1 MKNLY
6 KIFAVLLT
14 LLISTSYI
22 GLKPQSKEISIVVI
36 GEFPKKDVVFV
47 QNKLKKFYNCKVN
60 ILPKIDIPVNCKV
73 KGLQKYSS
81 VKIVKLLNSKFDTV
95 EGKVVALT
103 QVDICTDRKLNGKIF
118 KNWGVIGLSLLG
130 TKSCV
135 VSNKRMETNY
145 YGKLEKVSIHEIG
158 HSLGIPHCESNSRC
172 LMNDAKGKASK
183 VDSEDKVMCEQC
195 RLKIGLSTNN

>member
-6 KIFAVLLT
+6 KIFVILLT
-14 LLISTSYI
+14 LVISTSYI

-81 VKIVKLLNSKFDTV
+81 VKIV
-95 EGKVVALT
+95 ALT
-103 QVDICTDRKLNGKIF
+103 EVDICTDRKLNGKIF

-172 LMNDAKGKASK
+172 LMNDAKGKGSK
-183 VDSEDKVMCEQC
+183 IDEELLWMCDDC
-195 RLKIGLSTNN
+195 KNKIKY

>member
-6 KIFAVLLT
+6 KIFVVLLT
-14 LLISTSYI
+14 LVISTSYI

-36 GEFPKKDVVFV
+36 GEFPKKDVEFV
-47 QNKLKKFYNCKVN
+47 QKKLKKFYNCKVN
-60 ILPKIDIPVNCKV
+60 ILPKMDIPVSCKV
-73 KGLQKYSS
+73 SGLRKYSS
-81 VKIVKLLNSKFDTV
+81 VKIVKLLNSKFKNV

-103 QVDICTDRKLNGKIF
+103 EVDICTDRKLNGKTF

-158 HSLGIPHCESNSRC
+158 HSLGIPHCESNSKC
-172 LMNDAKGKASK
+172 LMNDAKGKGSK
-183 VDSEDKVMCEQC
+183 IDEELLWMCDDC
-195 RLKIGLSTNN
+195 KNKIKY

>member
-6 KIFAVLLT
+6 KIFVVLLT
-14 LLISTSYI
+14 LVISTSYI

-36 GEFPKKDVVFV
+36 GEFPKKDVEFV

-60 ILPKIDIPVNCKV
+60 ILPKMDIPVSCKV

-81 VKIVKLLNSKFDTV
+81 VKIVKLLNSKFKNV

-103 QVDICTDRKLNGKIF
+103 QVDICTDRKLNGKTF

-130 TKSCV
+130 TKSCI
-135 VSNKRMETNY
+135 VSNKRMKTNY

-158 HSLGIPHCESNSRC
+158 HSLGIPHCETHSKC
-172 LMNDAKGKASK
+172 LMNDAKGKGSK
-183 VDSEDKVMCEQC
+183 IDKELLWMCDDC
-195 RLKIGLSTNN
+195 KHKIKY

>member
-6 KIFAVLLT
+6 KILTLLLT
-14 LLISTSYI
+14 LIISTSYI
-22 GLKPQSKEISIVVI
+22 GLKSHSKEISIVVI
-36 GEFPKKDVVFV
+36 GEFPKKDVEFV
-47 QNKLKKFYNCKVN
+47 QKKLKKFYNCKVN
-60 ILPKIDIPVNCKV
+60 ILPKMDIPVSCKV

-81 VKIVKLLNSKFDTV
+81 VKIVKLLNLKFSNV

-103 QVDICTDRKLNGKIF
+103 QVDICTDRQLNGKIF

-135 VSNKRMETNY
+135 VSNKRMKTNY

-158 HSLGIPHCESNSRC
+158 HSLGVPHCESNSKC
-172 LMNDAKGKASK
+172 LMNDAKGEGSK
-183 VDSEDKVMCEQC
+183 IDKELLWMCDDC
-195 RLKIGLSTNN
+195 KNKIKY

>member
-6 KIFAVLLT
+6 KIFVLLLT
-14 LLISTSYI
+14 LIISTSYI
-22 GLKPQSKEISIVVI
+22 ELKSHSKEISIVVI
-36 GEFPKKDVVFV
+36 GEFPKKDVEFV

-60 ILPKIDIPVNCKV
+60 ILPKMDIPVSCKV

-81 VKIVKLLNSKFDTV
+81 VKIVKLLNLKFSNV

-103 QVDICTDRKLNGKIF
+103 QVDICTDRQLNGKIF

-135 VSNKRMETNY
+135 VSNKRMKTNY

-158 HSLGIPHCESNSRC
+158 HSLGVPHCESNSKC
-172 LMNDAKGKASK
+172 LMNDAKGEGSK
-183 VDSEDKVMCEQC
+183 IDKELLWICDDC
-195 RLKIGLSTNN
+195 KNKIKY